1 MKIKLYKEFGALNSK
16 PVFEAFEQ
24 GVLENRDHLVDTY
37 EEADC
42 VVIWSVLFQGRMA
55 GNKAVWERAQADK
68 KPVIVLEVGTL
79 VRNKT
84 WRLGINGIN
93 RDAQWADYWDITS
106 MRGKNLGLR
115 LEPWQDNNK
124 EFVTIAT
131 QRPDSLQWVGMK
143 SVETW
148 LHNTITKVKEV
159 SQRPIVIRPHP
170 RDSITKWN
178 VVNHMHPD
186 VYFDI
191 PKSVGDYDS
200 VNFKDILERTHILIN
215 YCTSPAI
222 EAVMRGVPVVV
233 GEPSMAWDMG
243 TNIEDIDSPYKAPEQ
258 DRSIWFDKIC
268 HTEWTTEEIKGGQPW
283 ERLRRLV

>member
-1 MKIKLYKEFGALNSK
+1 MRIKLYREYGALNSK
-16 PVFEAFEQ
+16 QVFDAFEQ
-24 GVLENRDHLVDTY
+24 GVLVNRDNLVDTY

-55 GNKAVWERAQADK
+55 GNKAVWERAQADD

-84 WRLGINGIN
+84 WRMGIDGIN

-106 MRGKNLGLR
+106 MRATNLGLS
-115 LEPWQDNNK
+115 LDPWQGNDK
-124 EFVTIAT
+124 EFITIAT
-131 QRPDSLQWVGMK
+131 QRPDSLQWVGMP
-143 SVETW
+143 SVEDW
-148 LHNTITKVKEV
+148 CKDIINKVKEV
-159 SQRPIVIRPHP
+159 SQRPIVVRPHP
-170 RDSITKWN
+170 RDKITNWN
-178 VVNHMHPD
+178 ALATEN
-186 VYFDI
+186 VYFDQ
-191 PKSVGDYDS
+191 PKSIGNYDS
-200 VNFKDILERTHILIN
+200 VNFKDILDRTHILIN

-243 TNIEDIDSPYKAPEQ
+243 TKIEDIETPYKADEQ

-268 HTEWTTEEIKGGQPW
+268 YTEWTIDEIAGGEPW
-283 ERLRRLV
+283 QRLRVLA